1 MAKADGGILFLDEI
15 HRLPPEGQEMLFTFI
30 DKGVY
35 RPLGESGQTMKP
47 LFKLLVRQRNPQ
59 KTF

>member
-1 MAKADGGILFLDEI
+1 
-15 HRLPPEGQEMLFTFI
+15 MLFTFI

-35 RPLGESGQTMKP
+35 RPLGESGQTYEASVQ
-47 LFKLLVRQRNPQ
+47 LLVRQRNPQ

>member
-1 MAKADGGILFLDEI
+1 MAGFSLDEI

-35 RPLGESGQTMKP
+35 RPLGESGQTYEASVQIIGATTESSEN
-47 LFKLLVRQRNPQ
+47 F
-59 KTF
+59 